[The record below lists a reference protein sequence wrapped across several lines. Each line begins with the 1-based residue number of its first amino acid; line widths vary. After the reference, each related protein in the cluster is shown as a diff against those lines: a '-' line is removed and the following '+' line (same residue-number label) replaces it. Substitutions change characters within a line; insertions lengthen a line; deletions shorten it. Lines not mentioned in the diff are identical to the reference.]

1 MEKILFIHDDSPGNF
16 RALTFAISLAGK
28 MDAQL
33 LLAHT
38 FLPAKVRR
46 EKVIAGNTGSKLT
59 RIPDTSPALPESNAN
74 KTCELNILGMNAKQ
88 AAQLI
93 NKEGVR
99 MIIKVAVE
107 YHTPTS
113 LNLDTLLNHI
123 YCPLLLIPDNWS
135 LKDMERIAYLAD
147 LRYCQTHIVRYLA
160 NLAAACGANL
170 SVVHL
175 TKHGMVHMDEAYAHQ
190 LFNEQV
196 RRKVKYEQLGFNY
209 TRETNL
215 IKAAD
220 VLTNGMHND
229 LLVMTKNRYHYNE
242 LVGPAINS
250 TLPSHIHCPL
260 LIFPG

>member
-1 MEKILFIHDDSPGNF
+1 MEKILFIHDDSPGSF
-16 RALTFAISLAGK
+16 KALAFAISLAGK

-38 FLPAKVRR
+38 FLRAQVRR
-46 EKVIAGNTGSKLT
+46 EKMIAGNTGSRLT
-59 RIPDTSPALPESNAN
+59 GLTDTSFPESNINTAR
-74 KTCELNILGMNAKQ
+74 EIDILGMNAKQ

-93 NKEGVR
+93 NKEDVR
-99 MIIKVAVE
+99 MIIKGAAE
-107 YHTPTS
+107 CPTPTG
-113 LNLDTLLNHI
+113 LNLDTLLNYI
-123 YCPLLLIPDNWS
+123 YCPLLLIPENWA
-135 LKDMERIAYLAD
+135 LKEMERMAYLAD

-160 NLAAACGANL
+160 NLAAACRADL

-175 TKHGMVHMDEAYAHQ
+175 TKHGMVHIDEAYAHQ
-190 LFNEQV
+190 LFDEQV

-242 LVGPAINS
+242 LVGPVINS
-250 TLPSHIHCPL
+250 TLPSHIHVPL